1 MIEIAV
7 LLLLAGYILYMVRRF
22 WIAFGQVWRKLT
34 KPRTSLNLA
43 RFFAGDGSD
52 GDREL
57 LWQTQL
63 PALELLQEAGSSGVS
78 IARMTK
84 PYRKFARA
92 YPELFDG
99 STCSDWFDALQE
111 AGVAVHCRQG
121 ATIAITEK
129 GQLILDAL
137 QCRCVIAGLSSRT
150 CCGTSMD
157 GSADRELNPEKQKFE
172 PGETGKR
179 CNQFL

>member
-7 LLLLAGYILYMVRRF
+7 LLLAGYILYMARRF
-22 WIAFGQVWRKLT
+22 WIAFGQAWRKLR

-43 RFFAGDGSD
+43 RLLAGDGCD

-57 LWQTQL
+57 LWRSQL

-84 PYRKFARA
+84 VYREFARA
-92 YPELFDG
+92 YPELFDS

-137 QCRCVIAGLSSRT
+137 QCRCVIAGLSSRI
-150 CCGTSMD
+150 CRGTSMD
-157 GSADRELNPEKQKFE
+157 GSADRGLKPAKQGFGL
-172 PGETGKR
+172 GETGV
-179 CNQFL
+179 